1 MTGIENVDNFT
12 MQEFRDNEI
21 DELYDELMNTLERA
35 WDNKEYIDESDI
47 MNVMNDVLEDFVVV
61 LS

>member
-35 WDNKEYIDESDI
+35 WESKEYIDESDI
-47 MNVMNDVLEDFVVV
+47 MNVMNDVMEDFVVV
-61 LS
+61 LT

>member
-61 LS
+61 LT

>member
-1 MTGIENVDNFT
+1 MTFENQDNFT

-35 WDNKEYIDESDI
+35 WENKEYIDESDV
-47 MNVMNDVLEDFVVV
+47 MNVMNDVMEDFSVV
-61 LS
+61 LP